1 MCIIFFSSL
10 FIELIY
16 CSLNIT
22 SSCLRGLRGSSIA
35 VIINIHKGN
44 FQSKVINAF
53 IAQFISPFWYKSYV
67 YMLFTYVCVLV
78 TTTIHQIKAL
88 IFFVPFLVSVYA
100 VYKDMNKFMEL
111 LPR

>member
-1 MCIIFFSSL
+1 MLCSF

-53 IAQFISPFWYKSYV
+53 IAQFISPLAKSYMFRSKYV
-67 YMLFTYVCVLV
+67 ECVCMYMF
-78 TTTIHQIKAL
+78 
-88 IFFVPFLVSVYA
+88 SVQPHITRL
-100 VYKDMNKFMEL
+100 KH
-111 LPR
+111 